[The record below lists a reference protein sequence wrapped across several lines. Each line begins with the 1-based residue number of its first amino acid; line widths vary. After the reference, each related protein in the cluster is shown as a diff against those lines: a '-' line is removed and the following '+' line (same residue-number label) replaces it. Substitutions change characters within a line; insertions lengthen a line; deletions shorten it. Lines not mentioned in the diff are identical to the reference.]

1 MIARAIAGGQWDALN
16 DIVALTMPDDLTAAL
31 AAATATATATWD
43 ASPRCV
49 KRGTLDQIA
58 AAKTATT
65 RAVRIAAVTVRIA
78 AVTESAVQ
86 GLLRPKA
93 FWRGHEALPLPPV
106 GRGQGW
112 GDTGSY
118 PRTSRTIKNP
128 SIPPQ

>member
-58 AAKTATT
+58 VAKTATT
-65 RAVRIAAVTVRIA
+65 RAVRIA